1 MATETLIGLGLGKNR
16 GSLGLRFFENS
27 GLVPYKSKING
38 MWWVDGT
45 QINRGTTIPFDV
57 GGVSYSVKAVA
68 LLQGYWDQDF
78 LDPLT

>member
-1 MATETLIGLGLGKNR
+1 MATETLIGLGLGLNR
-16 GSLGLRFFENS
+16 STFGLRFFENS

-38 MWWVDGT
+38 ISWVDGNKYNKGIT
-45 QINRGTTIPFDV
+45 LPFDV

-68 LLQGYWDQDF
+68 LLQFYWEQDY